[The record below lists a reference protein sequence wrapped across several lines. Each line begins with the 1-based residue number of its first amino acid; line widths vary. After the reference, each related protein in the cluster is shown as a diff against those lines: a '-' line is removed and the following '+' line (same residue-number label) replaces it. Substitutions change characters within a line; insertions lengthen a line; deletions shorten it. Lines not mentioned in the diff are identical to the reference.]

1 MMNNEF
7 RQYGYRLFNRL
18 KIVKEMFVQRKDYK
32 FFACPYCRAMLRVPR
47 GRGKIKIVCKK
58 CGSSFIGKS

>member
-1 MMNNEF
+1 MGNS
-7 RQYGYRLFNRL
+7 RQTMGYRLFKKL
-18 KIVKEMFVQRKDYK
+18 KGYKEMFVQRKDYK
-32 FFACPYCRAMLRVPR
+32 FFTCPYCRAMLRVPR